1 MDPRPEVF
9 AMSSAL
15 ALRLSLLALALLL
28 LAPRGGSGADNQP
41 GPASGDRVAV
51 VELFTSQG
59 CSSCPPADRLLTKLS
74 RDSKYQG
81 KVIPLSFHVDYWNYI
96 GWTDPFSSPRWSDR
110 QRAYAQKTFRSNRIY
125 TPQVVVNGRAECV
138 GSQEG
143 VVLKQISQALAV
155 EPAGRVTLAFD
166 PPTEDGHLKVK
177 VDAKLA
183 KAAGP
188 GNVDLWVAVYQRGL
202 VTEVGSGENASA
214 TLRNDHVV
222 RRLEKAFT
230 LPAAAGSAKSG
241 ELVLGL
247 DKRWKVDDL
256 GVVAFLQDPA
266 TLAIHGAAARE
277 LGEKPA
283 VTRSRERT

>member
-1 MDPRPEVF
+1 
-9 AMSSAL
+9 MSSAL

-28 LAPRGGSGADNQP
+28 LAPRGGSGAGNQP
-41 GPASGDRVAV
+41 GPAGGGGGVAV

-59 CSSCPPADRLLTKLS
+59 CSSCPPADRLLTRLS
-74 RDSKYQG
+74 RDSRYQE

-96 GWTDPFSSPRWSDR
+96 GWTDPFSSPRWSER
-110 QRAYAQKTFRSNRIY
+110 QRAYARKTFRSNRIY
-125 TPQVVVNGRAECV
+125 TPQVVVNGRTECV

-143 VVLKQISQALAV
+143 AVLKQISQALAA
-155 EPAGRVTLAFD
+155 EPAGRVTLAFE
-166 PPTEDGHLKVK
+166 PPTAEGHLKVR
-177 VDAKLA
+177 VGAKLA

-230 LPAAAGSAKSG
+230 LPAAAGSEKTG

-247 DKRWKVDDL
+247 DKRWKAGDL

-277 LGEKPA
+277 LG
-283 VTRSRERT
+283 